1 MNDIKINEFEGPLDL
16 LLHLI
21 KESKMD
27 IFEINIV
34 DITDQYLAY
43 INRMEEM
50 NLDIASE
57 YLVMASEL
65 LEIKSRKLLPRQ
77 KEKEEE
83 FEEENPEEAL
93 INRLVEYQKYKD
105 MTAGLKELEAIRSQ
119 IYTKSPTSL
128 KEYADENTVLESNV
142 TLDDL
147 LKAFQKFIERKES
160 EKPLHTKV
168 TGKEITIKER
178 KRDISRIL
186 KEKKRVNFLELFDV
200 YTKEYVVVT
209 FLTILEM
216 AKEHALTITQ
226 EDNFSEIYCE
236 AQYE

>member
-1 MNDIKINEFEGPLDL
+1 MNDIKNNEFEGPLDL

-27 IFEINIV
+27 ILEINIV

-83 FEEENPEEAL
+83 SEEENPEEAL

-105 MTAGLKELEAIRSQ
+105 MTAGLKEL
-119 IYTKSPTSL
+119 
-128 KEYADENTVLESNV
+128 
-142 TLDDL
+142 
-147 LKAFQKFIERKES
+147 
-160 EKPLHTKV
+160 
-168 TGKEITIKER
+168 
-178 KRDISRIL
+178 
-186 KEKKRVNFLELFDV
+186 
-200 YTKEYVVVT
+200 
-209 FLTILEM
+209 
-216 AKEHALTITQ
+216 
-226 EDNFSEIYCE
+226 
-236 AQYE
+236 

>member
-83 FEEENPEEAL
+83 SEEENPEEAL

-160 EKPLHTKV
+160 EKQRNNHQRKKTRYQSHSKRE
-168 TGKEITIKER
+168 KESKLFRTVRCIY
-178 KRDISRIL
+178 
-186 KEKKRVNFLELFDV
+186 KRVYRRNILNNFRNGQGTCFDH
-200 YTKEYVVVT
+200 Y
-209 FLTILEM
+209 
-216 AKEHALTITQ
+216 
-226 EDNFSEIYCE
+226 SRR
-236 AQYE
+236 